1 MAIFDLLQKVSV
13 GAGGRGFCT
22 GTTGTNGTGTEE

>member
-1 MAIFDLLQKVSV
+1 MTIFDLFQKVSV

-22 GTTGTNGTGTEE
+22 GTNGTRAEE

>member
-1 MAIFDLLQKVSV
+1 MAIFDLLQKVSA

-22 GTTGTNGTGTEE
+22 GTNGTGTEE